1 MEKFREFDLKKNTIF
16 SPEGFIDNKYESLLK
31 KDDVRVIEVRYLSDG
46 PVFHTIQH
54 HIMHS

>member
-1 MEKFREFDLKKNTIF
+1 MEKFIEFNLNKNTIF
-16 SPEGFIDNKYESLLK
+16 APEGFIDKKYESLLN
-31 KDDVRVIEVRYLSDG
+31 KDDVRVIEIRYLADG